1 MLIGRKSRAEKV
13 AMLAAAVVMDSVVS
27 VLFVRHCCSVF
38 PAFLAHHFTEEVHG
52 LHKITQLQQN
62 QARTLT

>member
-27 VLFVRHCCSVF
+27 VLFVRHCSVF

-52 LHKITQLQQN
+52 LHKITQLPQN